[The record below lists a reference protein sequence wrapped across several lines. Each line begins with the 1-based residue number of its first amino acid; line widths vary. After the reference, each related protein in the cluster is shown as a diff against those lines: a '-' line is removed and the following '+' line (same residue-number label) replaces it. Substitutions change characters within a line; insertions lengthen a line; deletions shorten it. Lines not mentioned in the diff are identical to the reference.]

1 MDEREWL
8 EKWMEE
14 RFRLERDNG
23 DWVGHLTPLAKQQID
38 AEAPMYAHQLAHPDL
53 WEGKVW
59 DKDPDTKPAHVV
71 ELTSPKHKRQAIALE
86 TKVFRGPTP
95 DTANHK
101 TFGIFE
107 GGKLVAMTRVNT
119 RPLDE
124 WKKDSAYDKLKAL
137 APEVWISSTAVDPDY
152 RGRGYA
158 TGMKT
163 HLQGKYSRIMTGT
176 GPKSHASMPRI
187 NERLGFR
194 PVLTRGKRGQ
204 NTQYFWSDDSKQ
216 GTGPSHIFITGLP
229 GSGKTTLAKKKAKEL
244 GIPLISLD
252 RLAAENK
259 RYPGTSEARR
269 YIRELDTPH
278 VIEGTQL
285 LGFRKEDFKGHRV
298 LLLEES
304 RGVIVDRLVRR
315 GWNDSSGKLHK
326 GEGERGRAVEFHDSL
341 VGAVEDFKRKEI
353 GSKTNWD
360 KIKERDTPSHVVV
373 TGHSGAGKSTLAK
386 QLAEELGLPIHQ
398 LDKDPAFGAAKFP
411 EKSEEYS
418 PEQIAKLNRIRK
430 DILVRALSKKDPH
443 IIEGSQVLVDPKLTE
458 KYRRILVDTPEKRII
473 RQRVRREYLKT
484 HREPRWSKEEGR
496 EVARKLIRLHQDEI
510 AAFRKSPG
518 VEVSKP
524 NTPVNAGW
532 VSGYYRG
539 DRYVKPYKRARRSIT
554 HE

>member
-1 MDEREWL
+1 MNITRKRGII
-8 EKWMEE
+8 EK
-14 RFRLERDNG
+14 L
-23 DWVGHLTPLAKQQID
+23 
-38 AEAPMYAHQLAHPDL
+38 
-53 WEGKVW
+53 
-59 DKDPDTKPAHVV
+59 
-71 ELTSPKHKRQAIALE
+71 
-86 TKVFRGPTP
+86 
-95 DTANHK
+95 
-101 TFGIFE
+101 
-107 GGKLVAMTRVNT
+107 
-119 RPLDE
+119 
-124 WKKDSAYDKLKAL
+124 
-137 APEVWISSTAVDPDY
+137 SSV
-152 RGRGYA
+152 
-158 TGMKT
+158 
-163 HLQGKYSRIMTGT
+163 
-176 GPKSHASMPRI
+176 
-187 NERLGFR
+187 
-194 PVLTRGKRGQ
+194 TRGD
-204 NTQYFWSDDSKQ
+204 TPQ

-315 GWNDSSGKLHK
+315 GWNDSRGKLHK

-341 VGAVEDFKRKEI
+341 VEAVEDFKRKEI

-360 KIKERDTPSHVVV
+360 KIKERDTSAQERYVGHIAGPS
-373 TGHSGAGKSTLAK
+373 GSGKSTLMRRLK
-386 QLAEELGLPIHQ
+386 EKHPQLVVQDLDELVQDRGGSAAEFLR
-398 LDKDPAFGAAKFP
+398 KN
-411 EKSEEYS
+411 EKSPILFAGMVGDVRAGDIPKSSRYLLDVGPLTSAWRGYKRKPGTARPWLPTPS
-418 PEQIAKLNRIRK
+418 PEQAEAMRKRRSLSTLRKHYRKARVQIREAKQKGYVPRTAKEIENE
-430 DILVRALSKKDPH
+430 LS
-443 IIEGSQVLVDPKLTE
+443 
-458 KYRRILVDTPEKRII
+458 
-473 RQRVRREYLKT
+473 
-484 HREPRWSKEEGR
+484 W
-496 EVARKLIRLHQDEI
+496 RLHQDEI